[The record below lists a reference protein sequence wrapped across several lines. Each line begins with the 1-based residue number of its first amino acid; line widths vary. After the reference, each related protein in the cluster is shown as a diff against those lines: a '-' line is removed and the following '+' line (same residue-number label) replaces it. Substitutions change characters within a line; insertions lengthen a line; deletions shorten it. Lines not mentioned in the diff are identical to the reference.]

1 MERQARA
8 HTESGLPE
16 EQRAVVSEAAAQPAD
31 GVERLLH
38 FIQRLGNG
46 DDVEPGNDVGI
57 AVVRIVGG
65 TQERFFEQ
73 PHERVAG
80 FDGRKFPAGPRGVK
94 GFQKTAVPR
103 FEVQQRSRFRQAQ
116 ERLQLFGGL
125 LRMIRGGQS
134 GGRFFVQGRGVSGQ
148 CPEPCLYAGQN
159 GLMETCFLAVVHEGG
174 GPGAGSGQG
183 PAGRREAN
191 GVYRRVRHVFSFVD
205 VPWRTRGPQQRFS
218 V

>member
-148 CPEPCLYAGQN
+148 CPEPCFMPDRMDSWRLVFLRLFTKAAGPEQ
-159 GLMETCFLAVVHEGG
+159 
-174 GPGAGSGQG
+174 
-183 PAGRREAN
+183 
-191 GVYRRVRHVFSFVD
+191 
-205 VPWRTRGPQQRFS
+205 VPDRALPEDARQTACIVG
-218 V
+218 

>member
-1 MERQARA
+1 M
-8 HTESGLPE
+8 
-16 EQRAVVSEAAAQPAD
+16 
-31 GVERLLH
+31 
-38 FIQRLGNG
+38 
-46 DDVEPGNDVGI
+46 
-57 AVVRIVGG
+57 
-65 TQERFFEQ
+65 
-73 PHERVAG
+73 
-80 FDGRKFPAGPRGVK
+80 K

-183 PAGRREAN
+183 PAGGREAN

-205 VPWRTRGPQQRFS
+205 VPWRTRGPRQRFS